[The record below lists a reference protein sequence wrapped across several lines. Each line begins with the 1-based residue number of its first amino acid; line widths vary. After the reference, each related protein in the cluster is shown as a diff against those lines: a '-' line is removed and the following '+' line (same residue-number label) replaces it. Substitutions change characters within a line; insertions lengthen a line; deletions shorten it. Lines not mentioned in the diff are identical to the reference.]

1 MTAPPSELELLVR
14 KQVAV
19 QLRTWG
25 IAAGVLFVALFTL
38 VVYLVLEIRSIKAST
53 VLLNEPLMIHNPAW
67 DTVLDAVDPSRFPG
81 IHRDDVRKGTLIRP
95 WRSAAPL
102 GVASPLRLTIRR
114 VKRAG
119 CRSALSPRQRL
130 SFDSLCQTC
139 AHCQSAPLSS
149 TTAPLSRSWAA
160 CGFGSG

>member
-81 IHRDDVRKGTLIRP
+81 IHRDDVRKGTLIQQWPAHGGPQHLWVLRRP
-95 WRSAAPL
+95 YGSRYDGSNAP
-102 GVASPLRLTIRR
+102 VAVQP
-114 VKRAG
+114 
-119 CRSALSPRQRL
+119 
-130 SFDSLCQTC
+130 
-139 AHCQSAPLSS
+139 
-149 TTAPLSRSWAA
+149 
-160 CGFGSG
+160 